1 MLLLLIVYTCS
12 SRQTEDYIHG
22 ILVFAF
28 RHIYVYVI
36 AYFVS
41 VVSVSFEEANYFV
54 LESSPSSFDV
64 CVVISAIIER
74 NVEVTVTAVELTAQS
89 EHDNSFNYVCGICRN
104 RNQHVRLTTYLY
116 SYLRWRFSFCSL
128 LHHLLCWW
136 CHAAV
141 SASLSHD

>member
-12 SRQTEDYIHG
+12 SRQTEDYVHG

-89 EHDNSFNYVCGICRN
+89 EHDNSCMFVVYAESII
-104 RNQHVRLTTYLY
+104 
-116 SYLRWRFSFCSL
+116 SM
-128 LHHLLCWW
+128 
-136 CHAAV
+136 
-141 SASLSHD
+141 

>member
-12 SRQTEDYIHG
+12 SKQTEDYVHG
-22 ILVFAF
+22 ILVFVF
-28 RHIYVYVI
+28 THVNVYEI

-89 EHDNSFNYVCGICRN
+89 EHDNSYMFVVYTETVIIM
-104 RNQHVRLTTYLY
+104 
-116 SYLRWRFSFCSL
+116 
-128 LHHLLCWW
+128 
-136 CHAAV
+136 
-141 SASLSHD
+141 